1 MYGNLV
7 NLSNLNGQQQQAV
20 TSGGFGTFSGGGQ
33 QTQQRDKFG
42 GLMSG

>member
-7 NLSNLNGQQQQAV
+7 NLSNLNGQQQAA
-20 TSGGFGTFSGGGQ
+20 TTGGYGAFSGGGQ

-42 GLMSG
+42 GLLSG